1 MDSGKHI
8 SVVINPFSG
17 TGFSEGKN
25 TFLRKK
31 LEEWGLKPEFHYFE
45 KTNSTERF
53 IKSELDVGSELF
65 VALGGDGTVNMVA
78 RHLTGKETALCIIPN
93 GSGNGLARH
102 LKIPQKFTNSISIIK
117 SHNTSVIDY
126 GLVNEIP
133 FFCTS
138 GIGFDATVAHV
149 FSQKSN
155 RGLYNYIKV
164 ILSKFAQYREEE
176 YQVKING
183 KHLTIRAFL
192 ITLANAAQ
200 FGNNAFIS
208 PEALIDDGFLDF
220 CQISPFPR
228 ILAPV
233 LGLQVLSKKI
243 NKSQYYDMT
252 RATEVTIKRQNPG
265 WAHIDGDPV
274 LLPETI
280 HYRIVPAGLKVLVPE
295 KRNKMTK

>member
-1 MDSGKHI
+1 MDSGKRI
-8 SVVINPFSG
+8 SVIINPFSG
-17 TGFSEGKN
+17 IGFSERKN

-31 LEEWGLKPEFHYFE
+31 LDEWGLKPEFHYFE
-45 KTNSTERF
+45 KSNSTERF

-65 VALGGDGTVNMVA
+65 VAIGGDGTVNMVA
-78 RHLTGKETALCIIPN
+78 RHLTGREAALCIIPN

-102 LKIPQKFTNSISIIK
+102 LKIPQKFADSISIIK
-117 SHNTSVIDY
+117 SHNTRAIDY

-138 GIGFDATVAHV
+138 GIGFDATVAHI
-149 FSQKSN
+149 FSKKSK
-155 RGLYNYIKV
+155 RGLFSYIKV

-176 YQVKING
+176 YQVNLNG
-183 KHLTIRAFL
+183 KHFTVKAFL

-220 CQISPFPR
+220 CQISPFPK

-233 LGLQVLSKKI
+233 LGLQILSKKI

-252 RATEVTIKRQNPG
+252 RTTEVTIKRKLQG
-265 WAHIDGDPV
+265 WAHIERCCSLIP
-274 LLPETI
+274 LPYLVF
-280 HYRIVPAGLKVLVPE
+280 HYQ
-295 KRNKMTK
+295 